1 MIILRGGLGA
11 IPSGSWSF
19 SVCLP
24 RQELRADTADPTEA
38 ARVVRAALWVF
49 RRETRQ
55 LGQCRQAAQEGAPRG
70 LVAGRAAGGQ
80 LNPLREP

>member
-1 MIILRGGLGA
+1 MITSRGGLGA
-11 IPSGSWSF
+11 IPSGSWSL

-24 RQELRADTADPTEA
+24 RQELRAETADPTEA
-38 ARVVRAALWVF
+38 AWIVRAALWVF

-55 LGQCRQAAQEGAPRG
+55 LGQCRQAAQEGAARG
-70 LVAGRAAGGQ
+70 LVAGIATGGQ